1 MGHTPFGYRIE
12 NGVAVIDEDAAG
24 KLRMLY
30 ANYLN
35 GMSLKNAANVAGIE
49 TYHASAKRLLMTEHY
64 LGDDFY
70 PAIIDKETFDRVQ
83 TERIKR
89 AAALGRLDRKSTRKA
104 PKIAKLFSFG
114 DIMEHYDN
122 PATQAEYIYSLLKS
136 EVI

>member
-12 NGVAVIDEDAAG
+12 NGVAVIDEDAAE

-30 ANYLN
+30 ANYLD

-70 PAIIDKETFDRVQ
+70 PSIFCVEKRSCVSVDSSQATSLMVRLFWIVAIMIVTARSPLSHVNE
-83 TERIKR
+83 
-89 AAALGRLDRKSTRKA
+89 L
-104 PKIAKLFSFG
+104 
-114 DIMEHYDN
+114 
-122 PATQAEYIYSLLKS
+122 
-136 EVI
+136 